1 MQFEIDN
8 VYHIYNQGNNKQLIF
23 YSAENYLYFLKL
35 YRKFVLPHADLLAY
49 CLMPNHFHFLVNTNL
64 QSIKIRKVGSLNL
77 SELSNGIRMLL
88 SSYSL
93 AINKQEKSTGSQFRQ
108 NTQAKLLNIE
118 EVNYPFTC
126 FQYIHQNPLKAG
138 LVERMEDWEY
148 SSFKDYLK
156 IRNGSLCNQDLAK
169 NLIGFDESNFMKES
183 YSVIDNDKISKIFN
197 N

>member
-8 VYHIYNQGNNKQLIF
+8 IYHIYNQGNNKQLIF
-23 YSAENYLYFLKL
+23 HSDENYHYFLKL

-49 CLMPNHFHFLVNTNL
+49 CLMPNHFHFLVNTNS

-93 AINKQEKSTGSQFRQ
+93 AINKQENKTGSQFRQ
-108 NTQAKLLNIE
+108 KTQAKLLNIE

-138 LVERMEDWEY
+138 LVERMEDWDF
-148 SSFKDYLK
+148 SSFKDYAK

-169 NLIGFDESNFMKES
+169 NLIGFDESNFLKES
-183 YSVIDNDKISKIFN
+183 YAVIDNEKIAKIFN

>member
-8 VYHIYNQGNNKQLIF
+8 IYHIYNQGNNKQLIF
-23 YSAENYLYFLKL
+23 HSNENYLYFLKL

-49 CLMPNHFHFLVNTNL
+49 CLMPNHFHFLINTNL

-93 AINKQEKSTGSQFRQ
+93 AINKQENRTGSQFRQ
-108 NTQAKLLNIE
+108 KTQAKLLKIE
-118 EVNYPFTC
+118 ETNYPFTC
-126 FQYIHQNPLKAG
+126 FQYIHQNPLKTG
-138 LVERMEDWEY
+138 LVKRMEEWDF
-148 SSFKDYLK
+148 SSFKDYAK
-156 IRNGSLCNQDLAK
+156 IRNGSLCNQNLAI
-169 NLIGFDESNFMKES
+169 NLIGIDESNFLKES
-183 YSVIDNDKISKIFN
+183 YAVIDNEKISKIFN

>member
-8 VYHIYNQGNNKQLIF
+8 IYHIYNQGNNKQLIF
-23 YSAENYLYFLKL
+23 HSAENYLYFHKL

-118 EVNYPFTC
+118 EVNYPFTS

-183 YSVIDNDKISKIFN
+183 YSVIDNDKIAKIFN

>member
-8 VYHIYNQGNNKQLIF
+8 IYHIYNQGNNKQKIF
-23 YSAENYLYFLKL
+23 HSVENYHYFLKL

-49 CLMPNHFHFLVNTNL
+49 CLMPNHFHFLVNTNS

-77 SELSNGIRMLL
+77 SELSNGIRLLL

-93 AINKQEKSTGSQFRQ
+93 AINKQENETGSQFRQ
-108 NTQAKLLNIE
+108 KTQAKLLKIE
-118 EVNYPFTC
+118 DTNYPFIC

-138 LVERMEDWEY
+138 LVERIEDWEF
-148 SSFKDYLK
+148 SSFKDYAK
-156 IRNGSLCNQDLAK
+156 IRNSSLCNQTLAK
-169 NLIGFDESNFMKES
+169 NLIGFDDSNFIKES
-183 YSVIDNDKISKIFN
+183 YSVIDNDKIAKIFN

>member
-1 MQFEIDN
+1 
-8 VYHIYNQGNNKQLIF
+8 
-23 YSAENYLYFLKL
+23 
-35 YRKFVLPHADLLAY
+35 
-49 CLMPNHFHFLVNTNL
+49 MPNHFHFLVNTNS

-93 AINKQEKSTGSQFRQ
+93 AINKQENKTGSQFRQ
-108 NTQAKLLNIE
+108 KTQAKLLNIE

-138 LVERMEDWEY
+138 LVERMEDWDF
-148 SSFKDYLK
+148 SSFKDYAK

-169 NLIGFDESNFMKES
+169 NLIGFDESNFLKES
-183 YSVIDNDKISKIFN
+183 YAVIDNEKIAKIFN

>member
-8 VYHIYNQGNNKQLIF
+8 IYHIYNQGNNKQKIF
-23 YSAENYLYFLKL
+23 HSAENYLYFLNL

-49 CLMPNHFHFLVNTNL
+49 CLMPNHFHFLVNTNS

-93 AINKQEKSTGSQFRQ
+93 AINKQKKSTGSQFRQ
-108 NTQAKLLNIE
+108 KTQAKLLKIDD
-118 EVNYPFTC
+118 VNYPFIC

-138 LVERMEDWEY
+138 LVERMEDWEF

-156 IRNGSLCNQDLAK
+156 IRNGSLCNQNLAI
-169 NLIGFDESNFMKES
+169 NLIGIEESNFLKES
-183 YSVIDNDKISKIFN
+183 YAVIYNEKISKIFN